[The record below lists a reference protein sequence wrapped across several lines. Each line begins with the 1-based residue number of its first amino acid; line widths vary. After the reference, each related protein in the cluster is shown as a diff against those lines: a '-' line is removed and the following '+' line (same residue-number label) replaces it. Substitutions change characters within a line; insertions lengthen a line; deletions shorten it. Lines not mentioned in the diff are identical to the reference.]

1 MLVCYNQELKNAWP
15 RAMAE
20 VASPKRLAELTG
32 LGYSTCC
39 RIMRADPVSLE
50 LRSETAAKL
59 RPLIEMY
66 IEKPAPEPPPDNVR
80 EIPQI
85 AKEALLIELID
96 KELAGLSSDR
106 LKGIYRAIV
115 SKVL

>member
-1 MLVCYNQELKNAWP
+1 MLVCYKPELTSAWP

-39 RIMRADPVSLE
+39 RIMRANPETLE

-59 RPLIEMY
+59 RRLVETY
-66 IEKPAPEPPPDNVR
+66 IESPAPAPGNVQ

-85 AKEALLIELID
+85 AKESILIELID
-96 KELAGLSSDR
+96 KELSTLPAER
-106 LKGIYRAIV
+106 LENVYRAIV

>member
-1 MLVCYNQELKNAWP
+1 MLVCYKPELTSAWP

-39 RIMRADPVSLE
+39 RIMRANPETLE

-59 RPLIEMY
+59 RRLVETY
-66 IEKPAPEPPPDNVR
+66 IESPAPDNVQ

-85 AKEALLIELID
+85 AKESILIELID
-96 KELAGLSSDR
+96 KELSTLPAER
-106 LKGIYRAIV
+106 LENVYRAIV

>member
-1 MLVCYNQELKNAWP
+1 MLVCYNQEMKSAWP

-32 LGYSTCC
+32 VCYSTCC
-39 RIMRADPVSLE
+39 KIMRANPDTLE

-66 IEKPAPEPPPDNVR
+66 IEKPAAPAPDNVR
-80 EIPQI
+80 EVPQI
-85 AKEALLIELID
+85 ARDALLIELID

-106 LKGIYRAIV
+106 LEGIYRAIV